1 MVKVASKLGS
11 HSRRHARQR
20 CFLGY
25 GRTCEG
31 WCIWTLS
38 FLYCSGMVCR
48 AMTRRQNLGLQYVWV
63 QTGVLGRRDWGH
75 GPCCWA
81 RVQGPNE
88 SGYLGAV

>member
-75 GPCCWA
+75 GPCCRA